1 MGGVWWKGGL
11 EEKGGGKAGGLEET
25 LGNITQPVLFL
36 STEFPLIVLDLHC
49 PLAPGPN
56 GAASEAA
63 ESHLEQFSMAELVS

>member
-1 MGGVWWKGGL
+1 MGGFGGKGGWR
-11 EEKGGGKAGGLEET
+11 KRGGGAGGLEET

-36 STEFPLIVLDLHC
+36 STEFPLIVLALHC